1 MLEELLTLNIFGFFL
16 IFTRVGTAL
25 ALMPGFS
32 AGFVPVRM
40 RLGIALGI
48 SFVMAPVLIA
58 GLPVRPPTVAGLF
71 ILMIGGFFIGFFFGL
86 ISRILIGSLQTA
98 GTVIA
103 YMSSMA
109 NAMIQDP
116 IAEQQSSTVASFML
130 IMATVLIFTA
140 DLHHVMVRA
149 VADSYT
155 LMEPGRALPV
165 EDMLTI
171 VARRVADSFALGL
184 RLSAP
189 FVIVGLT
196 YYIGLGLLGRLMPQ
210 LQVFF
215 FGLPVQIALQIWVLA
230 VTISGIMLVFMQNF
244 EEAYVGFILP

>member
-32 AGFVPVRM
+32 SGFVPIRVR
-40 RLGIALGI
+40 LAGALAI
-48 SFVMAPVLIA
+48 TFVMTPVLVA
-58 GLPVRPPTVAGLF
+58 GLPVRPPTIAALAILIMGEFLVGLF
-71 ILMIGGFFIGFFFGL
+71 FGV
-86 ISRILIGSLQTA
+86 IARILIGALQTA
-98 GTVIA
+98 GTVIS

-109 NAMIQDP
+109 NALIQDP

-140 DLHHVMVRA
+140 DMHHVMLRA
-149 VADSYT
+149 IADSYT
-155 LMEPGRALPV
+155 LMEPGAGIPV
-165 EDMLTI
+165 GDMVNI
-171 VARRVADSFALGL
+171 IGRRVADSFALGL
-184 RLSAP
+184 RLAAP
-189 FVIVGLT
+189 FVIVALT

-215 FGLPVQIALQIWVLA
+215 FGLPFQIGLQIWVLA
-230 VTISGIMLVFMQNF
+230 ITITGIMMVFLQEF
-244 EEAYVGFILP
+244 EEAYQGFILP

>member
-32 AGFVPVRM
+32 SGFVPIRVR
-40 RLGIALGI
+40 LAGALAI
-48 SFVMAPVLIA
+48 TFVMTPVLMA
-58 GLPVRPPTVAGLF
+58 GLPVRPPTIAALAILIMGEFLVGLF
-71 ILMIGGFFIGFFFGL
+71 FGV
-86 ISRILIGSLQTA
+86 IARILIGALQTA
-98 GTVIA
+98 GTVVS

-109 NAMIQDP
+109 NALIQDP

-140 DLHHVMVRA
+140 DMHHVMLRA
-149 VADSYT
+149 IADSYT
-155 LMEPGRALPV
+155 LMEPGAGIPV
-165 EDMLTI
+165 GDMVNI
-171 VARRVADSFALGL
+171 IGRRVADSFALGL
-184 RLSAP
+184 RLAAP
-189 FVIVGLT
+189 FVIVALT

-215 FGLPVQIALQIWVLA
+215 FGLPFQIGLQIWVLA
-230 VTISGIMLVFMQNF
+230 ITITGIMMVFLQEF
-244 EEAYVGFILP
+244 EEAYQGFILP

>member
-1 MLEELLTLNIFGFFL
+1 MLEELISLNIFGFFL
-16 IFTRVGTAL
+16 IFTRIGTAL

-40 RLGIALGI
+40 RLVIALGI
-48 SFVMAPVLIA
+48 SFVMAPVLMP
-58 GLPVRPPTVAGLF
+58 GLPVRPPTIAGLF
-71 ILMIGGFFIGFFFGL
+71 VLIIGEFLVGFFFGL
-86 ISRILIGSLQTA
+86 IARILIGSLQTA

-109 NAMIQDP
+109 NALVQDP
-116 IAEQQSSTVASFML
+116 IAEQQSSTVSSFLL
-130 IMATVLIFTA
+130 IMATVLIFTT

-149 VADSYT
+149 LADSYT
-155 LMEPGRALPV
+155 LLAPGEALPV
-165 EDMLTI
+165 GDMLTV

-215 FGLPVQIALQIWVLA
+215 FGLPIQIALQVWVLS
-230 VTISGIMLVFMQNF
+230 VTVTGIMMVFLQNF
-244 EEAYVGFILP
+244 EDAYKGFILP

>member
-16 IFTRVGTAL
+16 IFTRIGTAMS
-25 ALMPGFS
+25 LMPGFS

-40 RLGIALGI
+40 RLGIALAT
-48 SFVMAPVLIA
+48 SFVMAPVLMA
-58 GLPVRPPTVAGLF
+58 GLPVRPPTIAGMAVLVLGEF
-71 ILMIGGFFIGFFFGL
+71 LIGFFFGL
-86 ISRILIGSLQTA
+86 IARILIGSLQTA

-116 IAEQQSSTVASFML
+116 IAEQQSSTVASFLL

-140 DLHHVMVRA
+140 DLHHGMLRA

-155 LMEPGRALPV
+155 LMEPGATLPMADIV
-165 EDMLTI
+165 NV
-171 VARRVADSFALGL
+171 VARRVSDSFALGVK
-184 RLSAP
+184 LSAP
-189 FVIVGLT
+189 FIIVGLT

-215 FGLPVQIALQIWVLA
+215 FGLPVQIGLQIWVLV
-230 VTISGIMLVFMQNF
+230 VTVTGIMMVFLQNF
-244 EEAYVGFILP
+244 EEAYQSFTLP